1 MSRRKPNIYIDNAF
15 IGQFR
20 EQFRETVLDVI
31 TDTFIFE
38 FNPDSIFLDAETQT
52 LFTLVLENKRFLIDN
67 LQVDT
72 AKDYVDIYLFGIKQP
87 QSRYEVR
94 IDGTTI
100 LIEFIV
106 DITRTPIE
114 VLNTDFTIK
123 GKIVEIENG

>member
-38 FNPDSIFLDAETQT
+38 FNPDSIFLDEETQT

-72 AKDYVDIYLFGIKQP
+72 AKDYIDIYLFGIKQP

-106 DITRTPIE
+106 PITRTPTE

>member
-38 FNPDSIFLDAETQT
+38 FNPDSIFLDEETQT

-72 AKDYVDIYLFGIKQP
+72 AKDYIDIYLFGIKQP

>member
-1 MSRRKPNIYIDNAF
+1 MSRKKPDIFVPNVFLGENRRLFSDLII
-15 IGQFR
+15 R
-20 EQFRETVLDVI
+20 TI

-38 FNPDSIFLDAETQT
+38 FNPDSIFLDEDTET
-52 LFTLVLENKRFLIDN
+52 LFTLVLENKRFLIDT

-72 AKDYVDIYLFGIKQP
+72 VKDYIDVYLFGIKQP
-87 QSRYEVR
+87 QDRYEIR
-94 IDGTTI
+94 IDGTTV

-106 DITRTPIE
+106 SITRVPTE